1 MFRPNTKTLA
11 KDDDSGPS
19 KYDWLEIHF
28 VWRSLNITLLL
39 YGFQSFH
46 TVEGYWPQVDD
57 IDMICEFKIVMSGQF
72 CNVWYTYPNIR
83 QYAMLFHIVKFSQLH
98 VSNCRPLTMFERAS
112 DRELAGLYHNYIWR
126 SPECIIP
133 FLSLNI
139 SLQYSCSLN
148 TGTEQCEYSLSQRV
162 LLLYTPVPKNQVP
175 NIKSRS

>member
-1 MFRPNTKTLA
+1 MFRPNTNTLA
-11 KDDDSGPS
+11 KDADIGPS
-19 KYDWLEIHF
+19 EYNWLEIYF
-28 VWRSLNITLLL
+28 IWRSLNITLWL

-57 IDMICEFKIVMSGQF
+57 IDMICDFKIVISGQF
-72 CNVWYTYPNIR
+72 RNVWYTYPNIR

-133 FLSLNI
+133 FLS
-139 SLQYSCSLN
+139 QYLSSVQLFTQYRYWAVWVQFGQKGFVTVHTSAKK
-148 TGTEQCEYSLSQRV
+148 TGVQH
-162 LLLYTPVPKNQVP
+162 
-175 NIKSRS
+175 